1 MVKRHNKKKKLY
13 GGSGYTPL
21 DPVNYEF
28 TAAKYDAGM
37 SAGQAPGHGTTG
49 ISGGV
54 DATSGH
60 ASTSTMRGGS
70 GVAATAAHVG
80 SYALGGPDQ
89 SVLTGPYA
97 GHGLV
102 TPNAAGGVTSS
113 LNTFPKQI
121 SGGGGSRKHTHR
133 HKVKGSHRY
142 IQRGCSKKNCRLS
155 STRGRSRSRRH
166 RRSKKMRGG
175 NANYADAYG
184 TKFTFNPTGVNAAEG
199 TIGMANP
206 MPFSAYPGCGAKGL

>member
-1 MVKRHNKKKKLY
+1 MVKRHNKKKVR
-13 GGSGYTPL
+13 GGSGYSPL
-21 DPVNYEF
+21 NPVNYEF
-28 TAAKYDAGM
+28 SASNYSAGAL
-37 SAGQAPGHGTTG
+37 AGQAPGHGTTG

-60 ASTSTMRGGS
+60 ASTVTMKGGS
-70 GVAATAAHVG
+70 GVAATAANIG
-80 SYALGGPDQ
+80 SYGLGGSD
-89 SVLTGPYA
+89 SSTLTGPYA
-97 GHGLV
+97 GHGSIILN
-102 TPNAAGGVTSS
+102 PAGGVTSS
-113 LNTFPKQI
+113 LNTFPKQF
-121 SGGGGSRKHTHR
+121 SGGGSRKHTHR
-133 HKVKGSHRY
+133 RGRRY
-142 IQRGCSKKNCRLS
+142 IQRGCSKKNC
-155 STRGRSRSRRH
+155 GRNRSRRH

>member
-1 MVKRHNKKKKLY
+1 MVKRTRSRHNKKKKLY

-21 DPVNYEF
+21 NPVNYEF
-28 TAAKYDAGM
+28 TAANYNAGM

-49 ISGGV
+49 ISSGV

-60 ASTSTMRGGS
+60 ASTATMKGGA
-70 GVAATAAHVG
+70 GVGATAAHVG
-80 SYALGGPDQ
+80 SYALGGPD
-89 SVLTGPYA
+89 SAVITGPYA

-113 LNTFPKQI
+113 LNTFPKQF
-121 SGGGGSRKHTHR
+121 SGGGGGRKHTHR

-142 IQRGCSKKNCRLS
+142 IQRGCSKKNCG
-155 STRGRSRSRRH
+155 RGLTRRH